1 MSHLALKMPDWHTFE
16 NQRQK
21 FLIFDILVELKKKL
35 VAKFRGLAFFT
46 GSIFLNNF
54 FCTVMGMACIFL
66 CVILMEI
73 WVDEKNSFFH
83 TWAHCGGGSGYI
95 LYISI
100 IPSPRNL
107 NSK

>member
-21 FLIFDILVELKKKL
+21 FLIFDILVDLKKSI
-35 VAKFRGLAFFT
+35 AKFRGLAFFT

-83 TWAHCGGGSGYI
+83 TWAHCAPPPYHHII
-95 LYISI
+95 LHKIVI
-100 IPSPRNL
+100 
-107 NSK
+107 